1 MRVLQVSTRGCH
13 LGKQFSAFNAKVLYN
28 GEIKSIEEHYQ
39 SAKRFN
45 GEKLL
50 AKQAKGK
57 KPTEV
62 NIYGKNYSPT
72 MLTPFY
78 YLLWFKF
85 YSENNELVDRAR
97 AYDDYNDMFK
107 GGSINCQADTLRLY
121 IRNKERYIEIIK
133 PLVKE
138 LENKN

>member
-28 GEIKSIEEHYQ
+28 DKLKSIEEHYQ
-39 SAKRFN
+39 GAKRFN
-45 GEKLL
+45 GEQLPS
-50 AKQAKGK
+50 KQAKGK

-62 NIYGKNYSPT
+62 NIYGKNYPPS

-85 YSENNELVDRAR
+85 YIENPDLVNRAR

-107 GGSINCQADTLRLY
+107 GGSVNCQADTLRLY
-121 IRNKERYIEIIK
+121 IRDKARYIEIIK